1 MIKKIILWLLAIA
14 VALIVILLLAINPIL
29 SWSTKKGFNTLAPE
43 ITGTATQVGDVEFS
57 VYQGKL
63 EVEDIQVGN
72 PAGFSAPN
80 AFSLD
85 DLVLKLKPS
94 SLLSNMILIEE
105 ITLKEPVFV
114 LERSGAKINLVEL
127 KKQIDAN
134 VKPAATTTTG
144 TEPQIGQPATTQA
157 KKAKKKLAVNK
168 ISVADAELQIINQG
182 RVVTL
187 KLADIEIDDFAPQGI
202 SSEQLTQKLYE
213 TLLPKV
219 LEAAER
225 GVIENLGQNLLNS
238 LGNSINNTNTTN
250 TAK

>member
-134 VKPAATTTTG
+134 VKPAATTTG

-238 LGNSINNTNTTN
+238 LGNTTN
-250 TAK
+250 DNTSTAK